1 MKRLA
6 AAVVVAGSIVL
17 MGVVPASAHRLDE
30 YLQAMRV
37 DVRPDGIVVEIDL
50 TPGAA
55 IAPGVLAALDSD
67 SNGTIESAERDAYVT
82 GVIRSLDVTLDGR
95 QLALAVASRDFPS
108 PDELRA
114 GAGVVRLVLEA
125 GFVQSSGS
133 HRLVADNGYRR
144 DVGAYLANALRP
156 GSDTITIAAQRR
168 DPRQQ
173 TLTIDYVVGRPLL
186 TRASWTAAAAL
197 LIAFSFYRRQ
207 SSVGVT
213 CK

>member
-1 MKRLA
+1 MNRLA
-6 AAVVVAGSIVL
+6 AAVVVAVSIVL
-17 MGVVPASAHRLDE
+17 ASAPASAHRLDE

-37 DVRPDGIVVEIDL
+37 DVRADGIVVELDL

-55 IAPGVLAALDSD
+55 IAPSILAALDPVSD
-67 SNGTIESAERDAYVT
+67 GAIEPAERDAYVA
-82 GVIRSLDVTLDGR
+82 GVIRSIDVTLDGR
-95 QLALAVASRDFPS
+95 HLVLAEVSRDFPS

-114 GAGVVRLVLEA
+114 GTGVVRLVLEA
-125 GFVQSSGS
+125 ELVQSSGP

-156 GSDTITIAAQRR
+156 ESAAITITAQRR

-173 TLTIDYVVGRPLL
+173 TLAIDYEVGRPLL

-207 SSVGVT
+207 STLGVT

>member
-1 MKRLA
+1 MNRLA
-6 AAVVVAGSIVL
+6 AAVVVAVSIVL
-17 MGVVPASAHRLDE
+17 AGAPASAHRLDE

-37 DVRPDGIVVEIDL
+37 DVRADGIVVELDL

-55 IAPGVLAALDSD
+55 IAPGILAALDQDSD
-67 SNGTIESAERDAYVT
+67 GAIDRVERDAYVA

-95 QLALAVASRDFPS
+95 RVVLAEVSCDFPS
-108 PDELRA
+108 SDELRA
-114 GAGVVRLVLEA
+114 GTGVVRLVLEA
-125 GFVQSSGS
+125 ELVQSSGP

-156 GSDTITIAAQRR
+156 ESDAITIAAQQR

-197 LIAFSFYRRQ
+197 LIALRFYRRQ
-207 SSVGVT
+207 WTLGVT
-213 CK
+213 YK